1 MKECSAI
8 RNTKKGKQRTK
19 ATSVSQAQRRSVRL
33 NKDYYCAKSQY

>member
-19 ATSVSQAQRRSVRL
+19 ATSVSQPREEV
-33 NKDYYCAKSQY
+33 